1 MVLFVAQ
8 VLWVLPRFDPAL
20 PGLPYKES
28 VQEQCTHMGILNM
41 HFTPGANEVLTQS
54 EYIHWCT
61 PNNADHTKSVCMST
75 R

>member
-41 HFTPGANEVLTQS
+41 HFTTGANEVLTQS
-54 EYIHWCT
+54 EYIH
-61 PNNADHTKSVCMST
+61 
-75 R
+75 